1 MEEIKLVRS
10 RKYEDKIKEYNLQD
24 IERHEQEILEKARKY
39 QEYKDRRSKQNV
51 IIRLWYR
58 LLDALRVE
66 YPEEKA
72 RKYQEYKDKQSK
84 QNVIIRLWY
93 RLLDALHGN
102 HPERN
107 FTIYP
112 WHTIPE
118 TESDKWEIA
127 YFYDYKNKTLN
138 FDNIFHLQSDVEE
151 SKLKSGLSKYVYLL
165 FVIVEIIIFALSF
178 IYMGLALGY
187 IILEFHKE
195 RMNGDLNL
203 LTGTLGV
210 ILIVVMLLLLGGLGY
225 FGFKRVKEGQIK
237 KWKAVQEAKWSDRLA
252 ILVESS
258 NNWLRQNSHKLS
270 YIGVLWFGVAIAF
283 HSEIINCWPMK
294 YYMEIVNIYGVISS
308 IIILKSL
315 ILSPIGSF
323 AGLIFLVAFLSNVNL
338 WTGITLFITL
348 WTTLLT
354 KEFWMLSYSRE
365 VPEYIINPTDGG
377 SRIIEA
383 NLLKIKVFTS
393 IGVLMTYYLIHLV
406 DKYPLYY
413 CILSFFGK
421 SLGEELKSPYYH
433 GVSYIIDRLVVIG
446 FIIFIMMIVKDS
458 YGTSKKGR
466 IRNIID
472 SSISNL
478 YILIYRNV
486 KEVEAPK
493 IKEKVGLSIAYLDK
507 IKPIQ
512 LLENSEDLPK
522 DIQVLVEETD
532 DPNKRKVIVIMPDL
546 TVHSGIV
553 EFEP

>member
-1 MEEIKLVRS
+1 MEEIKLARS

-24 IERHEQEILEKARKY
+24 IERHEQKILEKAR
-39 QEYKDRRSKQNV
+39 
-51 IIRLWYR
+51 
-58 LLDALRVE
+58 A
-66 YPEEKA
+66 
-72 RKYQEYKDKQSK
+72 YQEYKDKQSK
-84 QNVIIRLWY
+84 QNVIIRLWH
-93 RLLDALHGN
+93 RLLDALRVKHS
-102 HPERN
+102 ERN
-107 FTIYP
+107 FINYP
-112 WHTIPE
+112 WHTIQE

-127 YFYDYKNKTLN
+127 YFYNHKNTTLN

-151 SKLKSGLSKYVYLL
+151 SKLKSGLSKFAHLL
-165 FVIVEIIIFALSF
+165 SIIVEIIMFGSSF

-187 IILEFHKE
+187 IILEFCKE
-195 RMNGDLNL
+195 RMNGNLNL

-210 ILIVVMLLLLGGLGY
+210 ILIVVMLLFLGGLGY
-225 FGFKRVKEGQIK
+225 FGFKRATKGQIK
-237 KWKAVQEAKWSDRLA
+237 KWKAAQEAKWSDRLA
-252 ILVESS
+252 ILLVSS
-258 NNWLRQNSHKLS
+258 NNWFRQNFHKLS
-270 YIGVLWFGVAIAF
+270 YIGVLWFGVATAF

-294 YYMEIVNIYGVISS
+294 YYMGIVNIYGVISS

-315 ILSPIGSF
+315 ILSPIGSVV
-323 AGLIFLVAFLSNVNL
+323 GLIFLVAFLSNVNL

-365 VPEYIINPTDGG
+365 VPEYIINPTDGAL
-377 SRIIEA
+377 RIIKA

-393 IGVLMTYYLIHLV
+393 FGVLMTYYLIHLV
-406 DKYPLYY
+406 NKYPLYY
-413 CILSFFGK
+413 SILSFLGK

-478 YILIYRNV
+478 YNLIYRNV
-486 KEVEAPK
+486 KEVEVPK
-493 IKEKVGLSIAYLDK
+493 IIEKVGLSIAYLYK
-507 IKPIQ
+507 LNPIH
-512 LLENSEDLPK
+512 LLENSEALPK
-522 DIQVLVEETD
+522 DIKVLVEKVKQ
-532 DPNKRKVIVIMPDL
+532 PNKCKVIVIMPDL

-553 EFEP
+553 EFEPK